1 MRLSNGRLKDAALLI
16 TDAMKDIYSIE
27 DTKGNFLKRAYYK
40 YEAKRLRNRL
50 LDSIHKMDQAD
61 VVLDSEELYFFFG
74 QIYNSYPPNG
84 SFGNI
89 RSIII
94 QEDPAGK
101 DGIRLLEATIK
112 FDNIVA
118 KLSFHTEHK
127 FSIDFKVDIEDGKTY
142 SYNSE
147 LKRLSYP
154 RNIENSANTSNDIRK
169 YILQINQK
177 LMVDIM
183 RFMTSLVDPNKEE
196 LDESEQ
202 NQVLRSNSDKE
213 SIH

>member
-16 TDAMKDIYSIE
+16 TDAMKDIYSLE
-27 DTKGNFLKRAYYK
+27 NTKGNFLKRSYYK
-40 YEAKRLRNRL
+40 YEAKKLRNRL

-61 VVLDSEELYFFFG
+61 IVLDSEELYFFFG

-84 SFGNI
+84 SFGKI
-89 RSIII
+89 ESIIV

-101 DGIRLLEATIK
+101 DGIQLLEATIR
-112 FDNIVA
+112 FDNIFA

-127 FSIDFKVDIEDGKTY
+127 FSIDFNVDINKGKSY

-169 YILQINQK
+169 YILQINQQ
-177 LMVDIM
+177 LMVDII
-183 RFMTSLVDPNKEE
+183 RFMTYLVDPSKEE

-202 NQVLRSNSDKE
+202 NQVLRSNPDKE